1 MSITEMRIA
10 MPGKRG
16 DMIPGTLDLL
26 ILKLLDLGP
35 MHGYGIAE
43 MLERGTENVLSVN
56 QGSLY
61 PALYRL
67 ERQGWIRS
75 EWRTSTNNRR
85 ARYWSVT
92 AAGRRQ
98 LGAERE
104 NWMRLSAAVNAIL
117 HLTTT

>member
-1 MSITEMRIA
+1 

-43 MLERGTENVLSVN
+43 MLERGTAHVLSVN

-67 ERQGWIRS
+67 KRQGWIRS
-75 EWRTSTNNRR
+75 EWRTSDNNRR
-85 ARYWSVT
+85 ARYWSLT
-92 AAGRRQ
+92 ARGRQQ

-104 NWMRLSAAVNAIL
+104 QWDRLSGAVNVIL
-117 HLTTT
+117 GLTST